1 MNSLENSTLRIYA
14 NTTDKIGSDLLYEH
28 LVSLAKEKGIINATV
43 YRGIKDFAKS
53 NKFNLFQFRKSPEKL
68 PIIIELIDKT
78 EVLEE
83 FFKIIETDLLQ
94 VPNGCLATIR
104 PIDAKFE
111 KVGNIIN

>member
-1 MNSLENSTLRIYA
+1 MQTLPTKSVLICSMNIW
-14 NTTDKIGSDLLYEH
+14 
-28 LVSLAKEKGIINATV
+28 
-43 YRGIKDFAKS
+43 
-53 NKFNLFQFRKSPEKL
+53 KSPEKL
-68 PIIIELIDKT
+68 TIIIELIDKT

-111 KVGNIIN
+111 RVGNIIN